1 MWALLLEWLK
11 EHESR
16 IARIEILFGGF
27 VRFVF
32 FFLLLNVNGGIR
44 IWGEDAK
51 KTGESDGVCNLFA
64 IFANMSKEKSA
75 IRERARTGYDEP
87 KRYNV
92 IIFNDDFTTMDFVV
106 EVLMKIFGKSFE
118 EAKALMLSVHNEG
131 KAVAG
136 TYGYDL
142 AVSKASV
149 CTHMARM
156 NKFPLKFEVEEE

>member
-1 MWALLLEWLK
+1 MGGLEYG
-11 EHESR
+11 
-16 IARIEILFGGF
+16 ARMQ
-27 VRFVF
+27 
-32 FFLLLNVNGGIR
+32 
-44 IWGEDAK
+44 K

-149 CTHMARM
+149 ATHMARK